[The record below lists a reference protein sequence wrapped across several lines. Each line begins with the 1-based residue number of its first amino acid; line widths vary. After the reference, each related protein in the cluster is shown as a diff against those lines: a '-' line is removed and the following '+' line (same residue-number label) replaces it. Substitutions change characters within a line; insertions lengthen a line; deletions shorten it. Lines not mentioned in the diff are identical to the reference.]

1 VDADIHLDL
10 LFDRKFAFLAI
21 LAKSFVDTAVG
32 SAANETHNMISVSH
46 PDFAGVP
53 RSSRWA
59 GVISV

>member
-53 RSSRWA
+53 RSS
-59 GVISV
+59 